1 MPGSNT
7 EHEARSEVQQ
17 KDVPLESRL
26 AGEQQTLARPLRSLI
41 RNRPVVCR
49 ENQTVREAVAIMHA
63 EGVGSVVVV
72 DADSRAVGI
81 FTERDLLAA
90 VARDLDTR
98 SVAEVMT
105 GAPVSLPAHAFA
117 YEAALAMIGNHIRHV
132 LVMDDATL
140 IGVVSERDLFSLQRL
155 GLGELTTEIRL
166 ASEIS
171 VLQNLAAEI
180 RKLARLLAEQG
191 VAAEQIS
198 LFVSV
203 LNDRLCQRLIE
214 IVRKRHQWEQI
225 SWCWLGFGSEGR
237 LEQTFSTDQDNG
249 IIFAAHGQAS
259 SAEIRARL
267 LPFAREVNEALDA
280 CGFPLCKGNVMASN
294 PALCLSVEEW
304 QSKMGGWLENAEP
317 KALLDA
323 TICFD
328 FRALYGDATL
338 ATLLREWVLVRTRAH
353 PAFLRQMAE
362 IALQARPA
370 LGILRSFITEDAPN
384 APHSINLKLHG
395 VRLFVD
401 AARIYALALG
411 LPQTSTVERLRAARA
426 GTGMGETET
435 EAIVDAFFAIQ
446 RLRLRHQASQDVLTE
461 ETANRIDP
469 DKLNE
474 LDRLILKASFRQ
486 ARKLQQRLALDYQL

>member
-1 MPGSNT
+1 MP
-7 EHEARSEVQQ
+7 R
-17 KDVPLESRL
+17 KDVPLDHRL
-26 AGEQQTLARPLRSLI
+26 AAEQQTLARPLRSLI
-41 RNRPVVCR
+41 RNQPVTCR
-49 ENQTVREAVAIMHA
+49 EKQSVREAVAIMHA
-63 EGVGSVVVV
+63 RGVGSVVVV

-105 GAPVSLPAHAFA
+105 SAPVSLPAHAFA
-117 YEAALAMIGNHIRHV
+117 YEAALAMIGNRIRHV
-132 LVMDDATL
+132 LVMDGETL
-140 IGVVSERDLFSLQRL
+140 VGVVSERDLFSLQRL
-155 GLGELTTEIRL
+155 GLGELTTQIRL
-166 ASEIS
+166 ASEIG

-198 LFVSV
+198 LFISV

-214 IVRKRHQWEQI
+214 IVRKRHQWEQV

-249 IIFAAHGQAS
+249 IIFAAHGGAS
-259 SAEIRARL
+259 PAEVRTRL
-267 LPFAREVNEALDA
+267 LPFAREVNEALDT
-280 CGFPLCKGNVMASN
+280 CGFPLCRGNVMASN
-294 PALCLSVEEW
+294 PALCLSVDEW
-304 QSKMGGWLENAEP
+304 KSKMGGWLANPEP

-323 TICFD
+323 SICFD
-328 FRALYGDATL
+328 FRPLYGDATL
-338 ATLLREWVLVRTRAH
+338 ATVLREWLLGRTRAH

-362 IALQARPA
+362 NALQGRPA
-370 LGILRSFITEDAPN
+370 LGTLRTFVTESVPN
-384 APHSINLKLHG
+384 APHSINLKLQG

-411 LPQTSTVERLRAARA
+411 LPQTNTVERLRAARS
-426 GTGMGETET
+426 GTGMGEAET

-446 RLRLRHQASQDVLTE
+446 RLRLRNQAAQDVLAE

-469 DKLNE
+469 DKLHQ
-474 LDRLILKASFRQ
+474 LDRLVLKESLRQ